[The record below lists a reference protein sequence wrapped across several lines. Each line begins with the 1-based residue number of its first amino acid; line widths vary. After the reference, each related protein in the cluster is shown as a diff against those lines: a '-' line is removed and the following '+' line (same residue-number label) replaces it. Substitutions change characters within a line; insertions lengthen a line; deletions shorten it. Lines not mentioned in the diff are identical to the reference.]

1 MMSYYD
7 INFRQ
12 RVLEYYL
19 DENLT
24 QQEVCDIFDISIS
37 SFKRWLSR
45 YKNGQTLYPLSEGKG
60 RPFKVDEKG
69 ESFIKDLVAKNPS
82 ITLAE
87 ISEAYYKRR
96 KVVAGRSVIS
106 RVLQKLNLRHKKLSV
121 HAIEKENTAV
131 KKKR

>member
-1 MMSYYD
+1 MSYYD

-19 DENLT
+19 ESDLT

-45 YKNGQTLYPLSEGKG
+45 HKSGQNLYPLSEGKG

-69 ESFIKDLVAKNPS
+69 EAFIKDLVIKNPS
-82 ITLAE
+82 ITL
-87 ISEAYYKRR
+87 SELSAAYYKKR
-96 KVVAGRSVIS
+96 KVIAGRSVIS
-106 RVLQKLNLRHKKLSV
+106 RVLQRLNLRHKKLSV
-121 HAIEKENTAV
+121 HAVEKQNPEV